1 MGIGLGSN
9 FTVTMFG
16 ELVKVME
23 VPKAPVA
30 AELPDLR
37 GRKSPGP
44 RTLDDL
50 CEEDELEGEQR
61 PRGKVEKTRYHS
73 CVPSPYIHFL

>member
-1 MGIGLGSN
+1 M
-9 FTVTMFG
+9 
-16 ELVKVME
+16 ME
-23 VPKAPVA
+23 VPKAAVA

-50 CEEDELEGEQR
+50 CEEDELEGELR
-61 PRGKVEKTRYHS
+61 PRGKVVPLQHHS
-73 CVPSPYIHFL
+73 QLTFFHISFL

>member
-1 MGIGLGSN
+1 
-9 FTVTMFG
+9 MFG

-50 CEEDELEGEQR
+50 CDESDPVEESHA
-61 PRGKVEKTRYHS
+61 RGQVIIYLK
-73 CVPSPYIHFL
+73 